1 VVLNFIWRISGVG
14 AEGQLE
20 DLECSTDL
28 FFSFA
33 PTVQVNTAG
42 FPGKKRFGGS
52 GWLKMCVS
60 CGSCRP
66 QRLVCNLGEWT
77 SLWWKQDVRDEDQIL
92 GKFIQGVLNFIG
104 EISGVVAECSIDLLF
119 SFAHSVQVN
128 AAGFLGLVRAG
139 GCRRCLSV
147 CEVLSKR
154 FGSLPLTQHGRGM

>member
-1 VVLNFIWRISGVG
+1 MSLVDLGREKDSLVAVDGLECVSAVCPTGCSTSLAILGNECLLRKQGATDEDQILGEFIQGVLNFIWRISGVG

-66 QRLVCNLGEWT
+66 QRLVCNLGE
-77 SLWWKQDVRDEDQIL
+77 
-92 GKFIQGVLNFIG
+92 
-104 EISGVVAECSIDLLF
+104 
-119 SFAHSVQVN
+119 
-128 AAGFLGLVRAG
+128 
-139 GCRRCLSV
+139 
-147 CEVLSKR
+147 
-154 FGSLPLTQHGRGM
+154 